1 MRTGDN
7 DNRVIDLGVRRRHT
21 PESEALD
28 LVNERIRNLAFQAT
42 KLPATL
48 SLSEIEMLGLAVLTH
63 VREHR
68 KIV

>member
-1 MRTGDN
+1 MGN
-7 DNRVIDLGVRRRHT
+7 NGNQVIDLGIHRRPTR
-21 PESEALD
+21 ESEALD
-28 LVNERIRNLAFQAT
+28 LANERIRNLAFQAT

-48 SLSEIEMLGLAVLTH
+48 SLSEIEMLGLAVLMH